1 LKKSKTK
8 KTKNDIIIIGVSMN
22 KKIKTEFLL
31 NSKKIL
37 NLFYIVLI
45 FLAMFFIIKILKDI
59 KIFNYIYMFLKLIFP
74 LFLGIFISWLLYPLT
89 LFLQKKGL
97 SKLLSISIVY
107 FFIIIAIIF
116 LISSLFP
123 MLVNQASDFF
133 KLIPNIID
141 MVLSKILSIVK
152 DESVVSSLK
161 DMVSKYFLEI
171 SNVLPSY
178 IFSFF
183 NVFIYRITS
192 ILIGIIMGYYLLF
205 EVDSIKKFFSKYTPI
220 KVKTDFIEIVKV
232 ANESLL
238 RYFRGALFI
247 SFIIFVFSYIILLII
262 QIPNPLILA
271 LICAITNLI
280 PYIGPFIGGGLVT
293 IVGFTQSFELG
304 LLSIVFLVLIQ
315 TFDNLILQP
324 LVMSK
329 SMKLKPLSILLGLLI
344 FGNLFGL
351 IGMVFS
357 TPIIFTLINV
367 YKFLDNKYRGKI
379 WKFLKN

>member
-1 LKKSKTK
+1 
-8 KTKNDIIIIGVSMN
+8 MN